1 MEFKIHQ
8 EFQFRTEAEG
18 KTFAKLRLP
27 GLPMDGA
34 EAEDALLTSA
44 PSHREIFAPFPKEA
58 PKARNQPFCHDLFS
72 ILS

>member
-18 KTFAKLRLP
+18 KTFAKLRLL

-44 PSHREIFAPFPKEA
+44 PSHREIFAPFSQRSTKSKE
-58 PKARNQPFCHDLFS
+58 PT